1 MTNKQIT
8 LTIKNL
14 VRDRKRTHTEMHKL
28 CGISGKTWFDRL
40 NKDNWKKTEIL
51 ALQQLEIIK

>member
-14 VRDRKRTHTEMHKL
+14 VRDRKRTHTEMCAT
-28 CGISGKTWFDRL
+28 CGISSKTWFDRL
-40 NKDNWKKTEIL
+40 NKSNWKVTEIL